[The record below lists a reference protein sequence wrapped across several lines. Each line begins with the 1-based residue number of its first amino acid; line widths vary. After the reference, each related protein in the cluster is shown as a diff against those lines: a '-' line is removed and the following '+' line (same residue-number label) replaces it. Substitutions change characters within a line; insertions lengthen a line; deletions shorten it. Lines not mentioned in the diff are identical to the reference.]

1 MDSEARLI
9 NCWSIYG
16 LIDEWIDWWQVVS
29 QQLTKLQDAADKCKT
44 FTKAT
49 DAQLK
54 FFQVG
59 KRDFLVVTNIIS
71 NLPIYKDIL

>member
-1 MDSEARLI
+1 
-9 NCWSIYG
+9 
-16 LIDEWIDWWQVVS
+16 VS

-54 FFQVG
+54 FFQTN
-59 KRDFLVVTNIIS
+59 RNLLEAVTGTLGADHTIAETLRNTD
-71 NLPIYKDIL
+71 DILTEES